1 MREAKTQRETNS
13 PSDPPSPGPSRDAL
27 KKTHGEQ
34 SIVFLSPQTPRHSG
48 PSDGTARARPG
59 VCPRSGFPGRDL
71 EGGAQR
77 GLGGSWRSR
86 GDLGDSSP
94 ALAGCLSVCLSVSPQ
109 PLPSPLCRLDVCVQR
124 TLLLARPLP
133 RPDPGSDIP
142 ARLGG
147 DGAPGL
153 PRPEIQEDLTA
164 IKTSGCGRDSQAGQ
178 AGGRLPGT
186 DTRVPGVPAERE
198 RTFDDVK

>member
-1 MREAKTQRETNS
+1 MENNPSSSSPHRLPGTLVPATGHHGPGQGFVHVLASREGTSRAEPRGAWGG
-13 PSDPPSPGPSRDAL
+13 PGGAVV
-27 KKTHGEQ
+27 
-34 SIVFLSPQTPRHSG
+34 IW
-48 PSDGTARARPG
+48 GTA
-59 VCPRSGFPGRDL
+59 L
-71 EGGAQR
+71 
-77 GLGGSWRSR
+77 
-86 GDLGDSSP
+86 SP
-94 ALAGCLSVCLSVSPQ
+94 ALAVCLSVCLSVSPQ

-164 IKTSGCGRDSQAGQ
+164 IKTSRCGRDSQAGQ

>member
-1 MREAKTQRETNS
+1 MV
-13 PSDPPSPGPSRDAL
+13 
-27 KKTHGEQ
+27 
-34 SIVFLSPQTPRHSG
+34 IW
-48 PSDGTARARPG
+48 GTALRLWLS
-59 VCPRSGFPGRDL
+59 V
-71 EGGAQR
+71 
-77 GLGGSWRSR
+77 
-86 GDLGDSSP
+86 
-94 ALAGCLSVCLSVSPQ
+94 CLSVCLSPHSRS
-109 PLPSPLCRLDVCVQR
+109 LPRSAVWMSVCRGPS
-124 TLLLARPLP
+124 LLLARPLP

-164 IKTSGCGRDSQAGQ
+164 IKTSRCGRDSQAGQ

>member
-1 MREAKTQRETNS
+1 MENNPSSSSPHRLPGTLVPATGQHGPGQGFVNVLASREGTSRAEPRGAWGG
-13 PSDPPSPGPSRDAL
+13 PGGAVV
-27 KKTHGEQ
+27 
-34 SIVFLSPQTPRHSG
+34 IW
-48 PSDGTARARPG
+48 GTALRLWLS
-59 VCPRSGFPGRDL
+59 V
-71 EGGAQR
+71 
-77 GLGGSWRSR
+77 
-86 GDLGDSSP
+86 
-94 ALAGCLSVCLSVSPQ
+94 CLSVCLSPHSRS
-109 PLPSPLCRLDVCVQR
+109 LPRSAVWMSVCRGPS
-124 TLLLARPLP
+124 LLLARPLP

-164 IKTSGCGRDSQAGQ
+164 IKTSRCGRDSQAGQ

-198 RTFDDVK
+198 RGHSMT

>member
-48 PSDGTARARPG
+48 PSDGTPRARPG

-94 ALAGCLSVCLSVSPQ
+94 ALAVCLSVCLSPHSR
-109 PLPSPLCRLDVCVQR
+109 S
-124 TLLLARPLP
+124 LP
-133 RPDPGSDIP
+133 RSAVWMSVCRGPFSSPDPCLDRTP
-142 ARLGG
+142 AQTSQPDSEETGPP
-147 DGAPGL
+147 ASPGQ
-153 PRPEIQEDLTA
+153 RSRRI
-164 IKTSGCGRDSQAGQ
+164 SR
-178 AGGRLPGT
+178 R
-186 DTRVPGVPAERE
+186 
-198 RTFDDVK
+198 